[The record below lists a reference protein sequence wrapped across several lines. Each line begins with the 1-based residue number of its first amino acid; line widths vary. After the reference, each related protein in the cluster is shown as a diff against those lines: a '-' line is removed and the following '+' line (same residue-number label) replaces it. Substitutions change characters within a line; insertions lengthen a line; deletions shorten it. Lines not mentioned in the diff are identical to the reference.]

1 MAALPL
7 RPAAL
12 LVITNPPQSPAPG
25 LHTVTR
31 TEGHETAAASERS
44 TGTAGALG
52 LSFRLVKMALRL
64 VNDPPVAAP
73 LTVSFPPLMVI
84 GPPRDLTTS
93 PAPTKKLF
101 PWNVRPPFN
110 RYPSACVDAALLGVI
125 HVRSPVTLP
134 SNTRASRP
142 FPLPTL
148 PRTLPVKSADTA
160 GR

>member
-12 LVITNPPQSPAPG
+12 LVITNPPQSPGPG
-25 LHTVTR
+25 LHTETR
-31 TEGHETAAASERS
+31 TEGHEKAAAPERS
-44 TGTAGALG
+44 TGKPGALG
-52 LSFRLVKMALRL
+52 LFFRLVKMALRL
-64 VNDPPVAAP
+64 VKDPPVAAP
-73 LTVSFPPLMVI
+73 DTVSFPPLMVI

-101 PWNVRPPFN
+101 PWDVQPPSS
-110 RYPSACVDAALLGVI
+110 RSPSAGVAAALLGVI

-134 SNTRASRP
+134 SNTRASMP

-148 PRTLPVKSADTA
+148 PRMLPVKSADTA
-160 GR
+160 RR